1 MSAPHPQVIHE
12 EPDELISALDSQ
24 LTLGT
29 GDVSGQCQWGYNT
42 GEYDQG
48 DDGGSS
54 ARSSPVLWAG
64 DGSDEDEPRYGCDLC
79 IGGCCR
85 DIGEPGCGV
94 CHCCK
99 ALTNQGFDCYNYT
112 SPPGASGGQ
121 LSAASAQLGSGGA
134 QLGALTPDTI
144 GALQQGGLNQSP
156 RSSARS
162 SPVLF
167 EGLGDDD
174 EDLHLGCDLCG
185 GGCCRDAGTPGC
197 GVCHCC
203 KAHPYLG
210 GQNDDDA
217 ADKESTRS
225 SPVLFSDADLSE

>member
-1 MSAPHPQVIHE
+1 VRLFRRHHPSVTLLAEYRVMSAPHPQVIHE

-99 ALTNQGFDCYNYT
+99 ALTELGVDDSSTCPVF
-112 SPPGASGGQ
+112 SAHSMIAS
-121 LSAASAQLGSGGA
+121 LEC
-134 QLGALTPDTI
+134 I
-144 GALQQGGLNQSP
+144 
-156 RSSARS
+156 
-162 SPVLF
+162 F
-167 EGLGDDD
+167 FF
-174 EDLHLGCDLCG
+174 
-185 GGCCRDAGTPGC
+185 
-197 GVCHCC
+197 
-203 KAHPYLG
+203 
-210 GQNDDDA
+210 
-217 ADKESTRS
+217 STRS
-225 SPVLFSDADLSE
+225 TKPRLRLLQLHVTARR